1 MDDRKIPVEEQRSL
15 IDGSLLMVEAAA
27 LAGVDSFVGYPI
39 TPANLLYLY
48 SSRRFPLVLPATDEI
63 TTLQWMAGL
72 SASGLMPMTA
82 TSYPGLA
89 LMVESIGMAFMME
102 LPMLIILAQR
112 LGPATGSAT
121 CNAQG
126 DLYLIRG
133 LNSGGY
139 PIPTF
144 CVSDMQDCW
153 IITAKAVRTAQ
164 TLRTP
169 VILLTSKEMAM
180 TMKDFAL
187 DSLSPLEP
195 SQRTLFEGPGEYVP
209 YAARQ
214 HSEGRQSPNGSL
226 LPTGIP
232 DFLPVGNPSH
242 RVRLTASTHD
252 AKGNLQHSTP
262 EALANTL
269 RLGDKIVE
277 NLPLYTEYEYI
288 QGHSRILIIAF
299 DVTAEAARDSL
310 SILEARGIFPSLLVP
325 KTLFPVPRIYLD
337 IAAKYE
343 KIFVVEENHDG
354 QYRKIL
360 FGELGREG
368 IRGIHAIGRM
378 ISPEDIVQEL
388 LK

>member
-1 MDDRKIPVEEQRSL
+1 MIDQNTHSKDQRSL

-27 LAGVDSFVGYPI
+27 CAGVDSFVGYPI

-72 SASGLMPMTA
+72 SAAGSMPMTA

-139 PIPTF
+139 PIPTL
-144 CVSDMQDCW
+144 CVSDMRDCW
-153 IITAKAVRTAQ
+153 TITAKAVETAQ

-180 TMKDFAL
+180 TMRDFAL
-187 DSLSPLEP
+187 DSLPSLEP
-195 SQRTLFEGPGEYVP
+195 ARRKLFEGSGSYLP
-209 YAARQ
+209 YAVGQ
-214 HSEGRQSPNGSL
+214 HLADSDTSKTCPPPL
-226 LPTGIP
+226 GIP
-232 DFLPVGNPSH
+232 DFLPVGNSEH

-252 AKGNLQHSTP
+252 EKGNLQHASP

-269 RLGDKIVE
+269 RLGEKIVS
-277 NLPLYTEYEYI
+277 NIHRFTEYEYSE
-288 QGHSRILIIAF
+288 GNSGILIIAF

-310 SILEARGIFPSLLVP
+310 AILNDRGIFPSLLIP
-325 KTLFPVPRIYLD
+325 KTLFPVPQIYIE
-337 IAAKYE
+337 IAAKHE
-343 KIFVVEENHDG
+343 KVFVAEENHDG

-360 FGELGREG
+360 FGESGRAG
-368 IRGIHAIGRM
+368 IAGINAIGRM
-378 ISPEDIVQEL
+378 ISPSDIVKEL